1 MPLDTRRPR
10 QEALTGIIQTIAT
23 GETVMKK
30 MIVANWKANL
40 SSERATLWLD
50 TFVAVYRP
58 RLDIEVI
65 LAVPVLA
72 LPMVAERVMSLP
84 GVALA
89 AQSVSAYPQ
98 GNYTGSTPAAWLRGL
113 ATYTLL
119 GHREGRRY
127 FHVTVQD
134 VARQAYES
142 LAEDL
147 QPIICFDAELLTAQ
161 TAAMASEE
169 LGHLIWA
176 YTPDTPATLEMARNA
191 ADIVAMLPKIA
202 QKTDNRPVLYG
213 GGVTVDNGGSL
224 WQIAGLHG
232 LMLGKG
238 CLDAAAFA
246 RLINQ
251 L

>member
-1 MPLDTRRPR
+1 
-10 QEALTGIIQTIAT
+10 
-23 GETVMKK
+23 MKK

-40 SSERATLWLD
+40 APEGAVQWLD
-50 TFVAVYRP
+50 AFATVYRP
-58 RLDIEVI
+58 RLDVEVI

-72 LPMVAERVMSLP
+72 LPMVAAKVETLP

-98 GNYTGSTPAAWLRGL
+98 GSYTGSTPASWLRGL

-119 GHREGRRY
+119 GHRERRRY
-127 FHVTVQD
+127 FHETVQD
-134 VARQAYES
+134 VARQVYES

-147 QPIICFDAELLTAQ
+147 RPIVCFDAELLMAQ
-161 TAAMASEE
+161 TAAMAVEE
-169 LGHLIWA
+169 LSHLIWA
-176 YTPDTPATLEMARNA
+176 YTPDTPASLEMARST
-191 ADIVAMLPKIA
+191 ADISAILPKIA

-224 WQIAGLHG
+224 WQVPGLHG

-246 RLINQ
+246 NLIDQ

>member
-1 MPLDTRRPR
+1 
-10 QEALTGIIQTIAT
+10 
-23 GETVMKK
+23 MKK
-30 MIVANWKANL
+30 KIVANWKANL
-40 SSERATLWLD
+40 SPERAAQWLD
-50 TFVAVYRP
+50 AFTAVYRP

-72 LPMVAERVMSLP
+72 LPSLAAKAGALP

-98 GNYTGSTPAAWLRGL
+98 GSYTGSTPASWLSGL
-113 ATYTLL
+113 ATYTLI
-119 GHREGRRY
+119 GHRERRRY
-127 FHVTVQD
+127 FHETVQD

-142 LAEDL
+142 LAENL
-147 QPIICFDAELLTAQ
+147 RPIVCVDAELLIAQ
-161 TAAMASEE
+161 TAAVAVEE
-169 LGHLIWA
+169 LSHLIWA
-176 YTPDTPATLEMARNA
+176 YTPDTPASLEMARNT
-191 ADIVAMLPKIA
+191 ADISAMLPKIA

-224 WQIAGLHG
+224 WQIPGLHG

-246 RLINQ
+246 NLINH

>member
-1 MPLDTRRPR
+1 M
-10 QEALTGIIQTIAT
+10 
-23 GETVMKK
+23 MKK

-40 SSERATLWLD
+40 SPERAMQWLD
-50 TFVAVYRP
+50 AFAAVYRP
-58 RLDIEVI
+58 RLDIEII

-72 LPMVAERVMSLP
+72 LPMVADRVKSLP
-84 GVALA
+84 SVALA

-98 GNYTGSTPAAWLRGL
+98 GSYTGSTPAAWLRGL

-119 GHREGRRY
+119 GHRERRRY
-127 FHVTVQD
+127 FHETVQD
-134 VARQAYES
+134 VARQSYES

-147 QPIICFDAELLTAQ
+147 QPIVCIDTEVLMAQ
-161 TAAMASEE
+161 TAAMAVEE

-176 YTPDTPATLEMARNA
+176 YTPDTPATLEMARNT
-191 ADIVAMLPKIA
+191 ADISAMLPKIA

-213 GGVTVDNGGSL
+213 GGVTVENGNNL
-224 WQIAGLHG
+224 WQIPELHG

-238 CLDAAAFA
+238 CLDAPTFA
-246 RLINQ
+246 SFINQ

>member
-1 MPLDTRRPR
+1 M
-10 QEALTGIIQTIAT
+10 
-23 GETVMKK
+23 MKK

-40 SSERATLWLD
+40 SPERAMQWLD
-50 TFVAVYRP
+50 AFAAVYRP

-72 LPMVAERVMSLP
+72 LPTLAVKVHALP

-89 AQSVSAYPQ
+89 AQNVSAYPQ
-98 GNYTGSTPAAWLRGL
+98 GSYTGSTPAAWLRGL
-113 ATYTLL
+113 ATYTLI
-119 GHREGRRY
+119 GHRERRRY
-127 FHVTVQD
+127 FHETVQD

-147 QPIICFDAELLTAQ
+147 QPIICIDAEILIAQ
-161 TAAMASEE
+161 TAAMAVEE
-169 LGHLIWA
+169 LGHLLWA
-176 YTPDTPATLEMARNA
+176 FTPDTPATLEMARNTT
-191 ADIVAMLPKIA
+191 DIAAMLPKIA
-202 QKTDNRPVLYG
+202 QKTDNRPLLYG

-224 WQIAGLHG
+224 WRVAGLHG

-238 CLDAAAFA
+238 CLDATAFA
-246 RLINQ
+246 SLINQ